1 MSYNIISL
9 EDICNSI
16 DKNKVK
22 KIISDFECDL
32 NKDVETFFK
41 DKAIEFCRQGI
52 TKTFI
57 ITSSFQNRQVIVA
70 YFSIA
75 TKTVEVK
82 KSLLNSKTRKRLSR
96 FAVNDSSNFIFEIPL
111 PLIGQLGKNYKN
123 GYNKLISGDVLL
135 KIACNKIKEAQKI
148 VGGRFVYLECEDKQ
162 KLKEF
167 YESNGFVC
175 FGKRNLDRDERKTN
189 TGEYLLQM
197 LRDLS
202 NLED

>member
-16 DKNKVK
+16 DKDKVK
-22 KIISDFECDL
+22 KIVSDFECDL

-52 TKTFI
+52 AKTFI
-57 ITSSFQNRQVIVA
+57 ITSSFQNRQVIA
-70 YFSIA
+70 GYFSIA

-82 KSLLNSKTRKRLSR
+82 KSLLNNKTRKRLSR
-96 FAVNDSSNFIFEIPL
+96 FAVNDSSNSIFEVPL

-135 KIACNKIKEAQKI
+135 KIACNKVKEAQKI
-148 VGGRFVYLECEDKQ
+148 VGGRFAYLECEDKP

-189 TGEYLLQM
+189 AGEYLLQM